1 MELEQGV
8 AASRWF
14 RLAGEIRVEIVDKFS
29 GGNVHPDRVMNQW
42 VLVLMTSGERTFRIY
57 GEDHAVHGGEFFL
70 LPPHV
75 RHSGIRFDQHEA
87 YFAHFQGEG
96 APIPPPTELDPGHI
110 LLPLWGR
117 VPLELPCFDL
127 MEYAASHRAP
137 PFFDQRFLSSQ
148 IQAILYQLS
157 LAMQKK
163 RLWSNQENGLAG
175 RILRFID
182 DNKGEQMKNQDY
194 TAAFGKS
201 YSRLNAVFQAVY
213 GVTIKQ
219 MQGILR
225 IDQAKRM
232 LSSGYTIAE
241 TSAACGFED
250 YFYFLKVFKKKTG
263 MTPSRYQDLYQGSA
277 SPGPEGG

>member
-96 APIPPPTELDPGHI
+96 APIPPPRSWTPGTSCC
-110 LLPLWGR
+110 
-117 VPLELPCFDL
+117 PCGGGSPWSSP
-127 MEYAASHRAP
+127 AS
-137 PFFDQRFLSSQ
+137 
-148 IQAILYQLS
+148 
-157 LAMQKK
+157 
-163 RLWSNQENGLAG
+163 
-175 RILRFID
+175 
-182 DNKGEQMKNQDY
+182 
-194 TAAFGKS
+194 T
-201 YSRLNAVFQAVY
+201 
-213 GVTIKQ
+213 
-219 MQGILR
+219 
-225 IDQAKRM
+225 
-232 LSSGYTIAE
+232 
-241 TSAACGFED
+241 
-250 YFYFLKVFKKKTG
+250 
-263 MTPSRYQDLYQGSA
+263 
-277 SPGPEGG
+277 